1 MRGARLNAISH
12 GAPTVAKVKGTLR
25 PRKVQGDP
33 LNTPGHSERGPTV
46 GAAADE
52 PIVLDDLPEVI
63 PVARPELEVIETYLG
78 GLIDR
83 LLMDA
88 ASDRAM
94 APVSTNSGKPIRA
107 SRPRS

>member
-1 MRGARLNAISH
+1 
-12 GAPTVAKVKGTLR
+12 
-25 PRKVQGDP
+25 
-33 LNTPGHSERGPTV
+33 V
-46 GAAADE
+46 GAATDE
-52 PIVLDDLPEVI
+52 PIVLDDFPEVI

-88 ASDRAM
+88 ASDRAK
-94 APVSTNSGKPIRA
+94 APVSTNSGQPIRA